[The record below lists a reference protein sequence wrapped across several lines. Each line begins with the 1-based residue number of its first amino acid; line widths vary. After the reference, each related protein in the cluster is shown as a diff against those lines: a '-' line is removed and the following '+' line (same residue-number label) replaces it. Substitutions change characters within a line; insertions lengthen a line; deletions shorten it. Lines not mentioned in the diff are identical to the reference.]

1 MLGIKTGDSLSY
13 VEQALITFLVSTL
26 DGTGI
31 KLEINP
37 TIICEVVDKYLQECE
52 DLTLPNVIQALIK
65 AICEIEDRLADLEV
79 AFAALEGPYTVGC
92 LTGVTSTSKTHAIL
106 QAAINKLC
114 NLQTEFNAFTAY
126 VDATYVKASDLNVLI
141 AAYLASLGSTKY
153 YTRMVPYA
161 VVEFYG
167 DLSGGEKG
175 EFDATGKGIGQWEKI
190 YLCNGNNQTPDKRGR
205 VGVGVS
211 DGTMLG
217 GTMNP
222 AVNPAFPG
230 NPTYTLNGTNGFNTI
245 TLSASQIPS
254 HTHTATD
261 SGHKHKITGTTSG
274 STAPNG
280 AAAYPTF
287 NSTTDLGGNLFTTP
301 LVGLNDVTTGF
312 ASITVSNTGGGQS
325 HDNYQPGLGCYYIM
339 YIP

>member
-1 MLGIKTGDSLSY
+1 VDVPVLGIKTGDSLSY

-106 QAAINKLC
+106 QAAINKICGLEVS
-114 NLQTEFNAFTAY
+114 LNALALNVSTN
-126 VDATYVKASDLNVLI
+126 YVKLSDLNGLI

-153 YTRMVPYA
+153 YTRMVPYT
-161 VVEFYG
+161 VVEYYG
-167 DLSGGEKG
+167 TI
-175 EFDATGKGIGQWEKI
+175 TGKFDGTGAGLGDWEKI
-190 YLCNGNNQTPDKRGR
+190 YLCNGLNGTPDKRGR

-222 AVNPAFPG
+222 AVNPAVSG
-230 NPTYTLNGTNGFNTI
+230 NPTYTLNGTNGSNTI
-245 TLSASQIPS
+245 TLGVTQIPS

-261 SGHKHKITGTTSG
+261 AGHKHKITGTTSG

-280 AAAYPTF
+280 TAAYPTF

-301 LVGLNDVTTGF
+301 LVGLNDASTGF